1 MKEHFTDLLEHLR
14 RQLIGMGAEV
24 ESQITRLEELLASP
38 FAERAPAAV
47 VDKERQKLAVY
58 HETAARLREQ
68 LAAL

>member
-1 MKEHFTDLLEHLR
+1 
-14 RQLIGMGAEV
+14 
-24 ESQITRLEELLASP
+24 
-38 FAERAPAAV
+38 V